1 MCEEGRGRVEEE
13 CRVLRGKVADLEREH
28 QAARLE
34 LNSQVDELKLKVWR
48 HLARGEEGKSQFVL
62 SLWYSCTGLSW
73 REISPDSC
81 RRRERLATLRNSK
94 QCRVPTSK
102 EAPPHYAVKF
112 SLVPRVLSLEERK
125 WTFLV

>member
-13 CRVLRGKVADLEREH
+13 CRVLRGKIADLEREH

-48 HLARGEEGKSQFVL
+48 HLAGWRKERVNVL
-62 SLWYSCTGLSW
+62 SLWYSCTGPSW
-73 REISPDSC
+73 REIRPDSC
-81 RRRERLATLRNSK
+81 WRRERLATPRNSK

-102 EAPPHYAVKF
+102 EAPPHYAVKV
-112 SLVPRVLSLEERK
+112 SLVPRVLSLEE
-125 WTFLV
+125 

>member
-48 HLARGEEGKSQFVL
+48 HLAGEEEGKSQCLV
-62 SLWYSCTGLSW
+62 
-73 REISPDSC
+73 
-81 RRRERLATLRNSK
+81 
-94 QCRVPTSK
+94 
-102 EAPPHYAVKF
+102 
-112 SLVPRVLSLEERK
+112 SLVQLHRAELERDQARQLLEEGKARHSEELK
-125 WTFLV
+125 AVQSANE

>member
-48 HLARGEEGKSQFVL
+48 HLARRGRKERVNL
-62 SLWYSCTGLSW
+62 SCLSGTAT
-73 REISPDSC
+73 PD
-81 RRRERLATLRNSK
+81 
-94 QCRVPTSK
+94 
-102 EAPPHYAVKF
+102 
-112 SLVPRVLSLEERK
+112 
-125 WTFLV
+125 